1 MKPVVTADDTV
12 LLVVVFQSISEQFDF
27 EPASAAA
34 VAELGLASGA
44 LHVIAAGDSLDVN
57 LRQDIQITRP
67 VATTAVTYD

>member
-1 MKPVVTADDTV
+1 VKPVVTADDAV

-34 VAELGLASGA
+34 VAELGLAASA

-57 LRQDIQITRP
+57 LYDKTYKLA
-67 VATTAVTYD
+67 ATLW